1 MKGNGDDREGME
13 LLAGLP
19 REMPPRRDP
28 WPEIAARISATAP
41 HRPLAPWVF
50 AWWPQAAAALLV
62 VVVGIIALRQ
72 VGHNPADPSAEPGG
86 ATMRMPAYADTLQM
100 TEREY
105 RAAFQEFRMLARGPA
120 NPHAPIEEYI
130 DQGWAVMQ
138 QAEKELTA
146 ALRADP
152 GDPYINER
160 LVQLRARQVELLR
173 QIAMAGMAW
182 RHTI

>member
-1 MKGNGDDREGME
+1 
-13 LLAGLP
+13 
-19 REMPPRRDP
+19 
-28 WPEIAARISATAP
+28 
-41 HRPLAPWVF
+41 
-50 AWWPQAAAALLV
+50 
-62 VVVGIIALRQ
+62 
-72 VGHNPADPSAEPGG
+72 
-86 ATMRMPAYADTLQM
+86 
-100 TEREY
+100 
-105 RAAFQEFRMLARGPA
+105 
-120 NPHAPIEEYI
+120 
-130 DQGWAVMQ
+130 MQ